1 MVDALVSGASVER
14 RAGSSPVLGT
24 IHKENVTAV
33 TFSFLYPNSN
43 PNDRIGL
50 YIWSEAK
57 LFDVRHTTT
66 NQPRRG

>member
-33 TFSFLYPNSN
+33 TFSFLYPNSS
-43 PNDRIGL
+43 PNDGSVEK
-50 YIWSEAK
+50 YWGWGFVS
-57 LFDVRHTTT
+57 
-66 NQPRRG
+66 